1 MQDILDK
8 AGKGGG
14 PGHYALVKALKTKY
28 KGKSPKTQ
36 KRAMP
41 EGKSGKVRVNMCSVC
56 VLCVSGVCL
65 VCVLCVSVFKLN
77 ACSSLNF
84 VRVVF
89 WKCLFCLKQDNE
101 VEILTSRVA
110 TQVTVYHNCS
120 ADFFFTSRVAL
131 KTEIGSQFCLLSWYV
146 TSVGRTFRVMRVSL
160 EGQIQVEILTSR
172 SQVILWYT
180 TTVAPTLLTSRLSPK
195 RETKLE
201 ICTSWGVMGWPRLV
215 GSLKITSLFCKR
227 AL

>member
-89 WKCLFCLKQDNE
+89 
-101 VEILTSRVA
+101 
-110 TQVTVYHNCS
+110 
-120 ADFFFTSRVAL
+120 
-131 KTEIGSQFCLLSWYV
+131 
-146 TSVGRTFRVMRVSL
+146 
-160 EGQIQVEILTSR
+160 
-172 SQVILWYT
+172 
-180 TTVAPTLLTSRLSPK
+180 
-195 RETKLE
+195 
-201 ICTSWGVMGWPRLV
+201 
-215 GSLKITSLFCKR
+215 
-227 AL
+227 